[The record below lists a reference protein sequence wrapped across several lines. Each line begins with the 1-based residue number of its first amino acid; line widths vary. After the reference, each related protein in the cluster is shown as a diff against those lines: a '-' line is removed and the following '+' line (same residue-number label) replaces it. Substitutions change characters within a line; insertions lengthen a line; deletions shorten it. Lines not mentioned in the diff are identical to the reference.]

1 MKHDSKMHRQK
12 VWYDT
17 KEHNTALKNHI
28 LRVEYSKTSGCVP
41 LPAGVAV
48 GTREETAVCE

>member
-17 KEHNTALKNHI
+17 NGRLYERHSALESSQLAD
-28 LRVEYSKTSGCVP
+28 LRRLSAKS
-41 LPAGVAV
+41 VA
-48 GTREETAVCE
+48 

>member
-28 LRVEYSKTSGCVP
+28 LREVHSLNEVFKTS
-41 LPAGVAV
+41 
-48 GTREETAVCE
+48 E